1 YEMAKKLDILKKID
15 PGSLQVLASV
25 GMNPDK
31 MIAMAFQD
39 LAENAERIGQLN
51 ITPDLLKELIKPQ
64 PNQQGGNR

>member
-1 YEMAKKLDILKKID
+1 MAKKLDILKKID
-15 PGSLQVLASV
+15 PGSLQALASV